1 MAYIEASAFIY
12 QDGKVSILVENANKL
27 LEIKTRHRI
36 FFVWDTL
43 FMMIMVQINLPL
55 NFWHLKILIE
65 VDHLQ
70 DVPSPYIQIKGANK
84 EAVTAAGSALKL
96 DGSYTT
102 KVPTSFS
109 KPRFFLHLHLH
120 IIYT

>member
-1 MAYIEASAFIY
+1 
-12 QDGKVSILVENANKL
+12 
-27 LEIKTRHRI
+27 
-36 FFVWDTL
+36 
-43 FMMIMVQINLPL
+43 MMIMVQISLPL
-55 NFWHLKILIE
+55 FILKILIE

-102 KVPTSFS
+102 KVPHLEIPSLSSSSFT
-109 KPRFFLHLHLH
+109 
-120 IIYT
+120 Y